1 MRSGECIAIVG
12 PSGAGKTTSVLASL
26 GLLSSRFGL
35 SGCISWLDGPA
46 VPASSSRPFRLGR
59 DAVLLTQ
66 QPMEAFDPLI
76 RIGRQIEETLEKAFP
91 GTGKSEARSA
101 ILATLRRLG
110 FDRPEDVIRR
120 FPCELSGGMLQRCMT
135 AIVRLL
141 KPRLIVAD
149 EPTSALDILSSSS
162 VLTELLGAQKETGA
176 ALIVITPDVA
186 SVLSIASRIYV
197 VDRGNTVETLIP
209 GNLAGAEHPAS
220 ERLLS
225 ALRTLPEDRPA
236 LPASST
242 PFIEVKDVRKTY
254 AGPGFLFRGKV
265 TNVLDRVSL
274 RRREKHAFTDSS
286 GAGKSGFRTGAFR
299 WGDGSRL
306 EEGASGIAQH
316 RAAEL
321 YRLRKPQ

>member
-1 MRSGECIAIVG
+1 MSELILKTDGLQIKAPNGRTLVSEASFEVRSGECIAIVG
-12 PSGAGKTTSVLASL
+12 PSGAGKTTSVLACAGSSL
-26 GLLSSRFGL
+26 LAVRPLGVHLLARRSCRSGLILPSFPVS
-35 SGCISWLDGPA
+35 
-46 VPASSSRPFRLGR
+46 GR

-176 ALIVITPDVA
+176 ALIVITHDVA

-209 GNLAGAEHPAS
+209 GEPRGRGAPC
-220 ERLLS
+220 
-225 ALRTLPEDRPA
+225 
-236 LPASST
+236 
-242 PFIEVKDVRKTY
+242 
-254 AGPGFLFRGKV
+254 FRAA
-265 TNVLDRVSL
+265 SL
-274 RRREKHAFTDSS
+274 RAQDS
-286 GAGKSGFRTGAFR
+286 AGRPT
-299 WGDGSRL
+299 
-306 EEGASGIAQH
+306 GIACLIH
-316 RAAEL
+316 SI
-321 YRLRKPQ
+321 Y

>member
-1 MRSGECIAIVG
+1 MSELILKTDGLQIKAPNGRTLVSEASFEVRSGECIAIVG

-120 FPCELSGGMLQRCMT
+120 FPCELSGGMLQ
-135 AIVRLL
+135 
-141 KPRLIVAD
+141 
-149 EPTSALDILSSSS
+149 
-162 VLTELLGAQKETGA
+162 
-176 ALIVITPDVA
+176 
-186 SVLSIASRIYV
+186 
-197 VDRGNTVETLIP
+197 
-209 GNLAGAEHPAS
+209 
-220 ERLLS
+220 
-225 ALRTLPEDRPA
+225 
-236 LPASST
+236 
-242 PFIEVKDVRKTY
+242 
-254 AGPGFLFRGKV
+254 
-265 TNVLDRVSL
+265 
-274 RRREKHAFTDSS
+274 
-286 GAGKSGFRTGAFR
+286 
-299 WGDGSRL
+299 
-306 EEGASGIAQH
+306 
-316 RAAEL
+316 
-321 YRLRKPQ
+321 